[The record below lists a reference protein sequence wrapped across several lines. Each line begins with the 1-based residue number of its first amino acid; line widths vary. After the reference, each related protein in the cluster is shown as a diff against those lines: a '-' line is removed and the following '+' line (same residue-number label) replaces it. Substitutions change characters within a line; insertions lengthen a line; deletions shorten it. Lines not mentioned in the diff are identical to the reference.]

1 MNRTQNGS
9 LLLRLGLAMAGIF
22 TLAFIGLLSSV
33 FTADMTQGYAAAIN
47 QAGSLRMQAY
57 RIATNVMNDE
67 VGDIELY
74 WQGIDT
80 QVSEFDR
87 RMRSPRLVNV
97 MQQND
102 AFKHAYDDLVR
113 QWEMSILPMLI
124 VQVPSREMTA
134 QESLKN
140 NIQLVQQY
148 LSVVDRFVLQI
159 DDLVRI
165 LEDDT
170 ESKIQRLR
178 LIQVIILFL
187 TLALVMRTM
196 YLVNTRVLAPLREL
210 LDCAH
215 GARSGDFSV
224 RTRHTTEDELGQLGY
239 AFNLMAED
247 LSKIYSD
254 LEARV
259 QKKTADLERSNLSLD
274 VLYNTIRHLSE
285 APLLDS
291 TYGSLLRE
299 VEQRLGLGPGNVCLS
314 EEYTDMPYKLAS
326 SYPTHIEQQRYC
338 APEKCASC
346 IRHTSTTVLTLADTA
361 HDASHVIVTPIKD
374 QEKHYG
380 VLVMEIPPGKHLE
393 EWQTR
398 LLEAVAQHIGMAL
411 NITQRVLE
419 KRRLALFEERSV
431 IARELHDSLAQSL
444 SYLKIQIS
452 RLEAALAKPG
462 HEGDARP
469 IIGQLREGIGSAYRQ
484 LRELLTTFRLSLE
497 GSSLHIALLTTLED
511 FRGRGH
517 VQIDLDNQLDSHQL
531 SVNQELHVHQIIRE
545 ALSNVIHHS
554 QAQHAYVV
562 LKKGADGDVM
572 VVIEDDGVGIPE
584 AAERLHH
591 YGLAI
596 MEERARTLNGAM
608 HIARR
613 PQGGTRV
620 EVVFRAAVP
629 L

>member
-1 MNRTQNGS
+1 MSTSQNGS

-57 RIATNVMNDE
+57 RIATNVMNTE
-67 VGDIELY
+67 ERDIELY
-74 WQGIDT
+74 WQGVDS
-80 QVSEFDR
+80 QVSEFDQR
-87 RMRSPRLVNV
+87 LRSPRLVNV
-97 MQQND
+97 MHQND
-102 AFKHAYDDLVR
+102 VFKKSYDSVVR
-113 QWEMSILPMLI
+113 EWETTILPMLLHETSDTSAGQKSPASEVHA
-124 VQVPSREMTA
+124 VQE
-134 QESLKN
+134 
-140 NIQLVQQY
+140 Y

-159 DDLVRI
+159 DDLVKI
-165 LEDDT
+165 LEEDT
-170 ESKIQRLR
+170 ESKIQHLR
-178 LIQVIILFL
+178 LIQVIILFM
-187 TLALVMRTM
+187 TLALVIRTM
-196 YLVNTRVLAPLREL
+196 YLINTRVLAPLREL
-210 LDCAH
+210 LDCAQ
-215 GARSGDFSV
+215 GARRGDFSV
-224 RTRHTTEDELGQLGY
+224 RTLHTTEDELGQLGY

-259 QKKTADLERSNLSLD
+259 QKKTSDLERSNLSLD

-314 EEYTDMPYKLAS
+314 EEFSEQPYKLAS
-326 SYPTHIEQQRYC
+326 SYPVTIDKQRYC
-338 APEKCASC
+338 APEKCATC
-346 IRHTSTTVLTLADTA
+346 IRHTTTTVLTIPNNTQG
-361 HDASHVIVTPIKD
+361 ASHVIVTPIKD

-380 VLVMEIPPGKHLE
+380 VLVMEIPPGKLLE

-452 RLEAALAKPG
+452 RLEAALAKPDN
-462 HEGDARP
+462 EAAARP
-469 IIGQLREGIGSAYRQ
+469 IIGLLREGIGSAYRQ

-497 GSSLHIALLTTLED
+497 GGSLHIALLNTVED
-511 FRGRGH
+511 FRSRSN
-517 VQIDLDNQLDSHQL
+517 VQITLDNQLDSHQL
-531 SVNQELHVHQIIRE
+531 SVNQEIHVHQIIRE
-545 ALSNVIHHS
+545 ALANVVHHS
-554 QAQHAYVV
+554 QAQHAKVA
-562 LKKGADGDVM
+562 LAKGAEGK
-572 VVIEDDGVGIPE
+572 VVVSIEDDGVGIPE
-584 AAERLHH
+584 SAQRLHH

-596 MEERARTLNGAM
+596 MEERAHTLKGEM
-608 HIARR
+608 RITRR
-613 PQGGTRV
+613 PEGGTRV
-620 EVVFRAAVP
+620 ELVFPAAVS